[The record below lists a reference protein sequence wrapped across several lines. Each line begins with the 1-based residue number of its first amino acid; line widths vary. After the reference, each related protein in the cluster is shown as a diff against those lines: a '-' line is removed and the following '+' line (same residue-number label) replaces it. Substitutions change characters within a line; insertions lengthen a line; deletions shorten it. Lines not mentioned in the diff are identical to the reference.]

1 MLKQRFSI
9 VNLRDLILT
18 LVLRGAFDSISS
30 FIRWDRDVPVHYG
43 IRSVVPFD
51 FQWTPMGLT

>member
-9 VNLRDLILT
+9 VNLRGLILT

-30 FIRWDRDVPVHYG
+30 FIRWDRDVPIDYG
-43 IRSVVPFD
+43 IRSVEPFD